1 VTTSVNGCAELSACC
16 RQDNVI
22 ACGSVIGLASARYAE
37 ITDGSLRLKNCY
49 KTADFR
55 RLAKQRLPAPIFHY
69 IDGGADDELTLQ
81 RNTEAFNNFDLVPN
95 VLAGVDA
102 VDLSTTVLGRTLELP
117 LFFSPTAM
125 QRLFHHD
132 GERAIAGVAEKMGT
146 LFGVSTIGTRS
157 IEELG
162 ELNDAP
168 KMFQIYV
175 HHDAA
180 LTSDLIARCK
190 EARFDAL
197 ALTVDTIV
205 AGNRERDY
213 LTGMTTPP
221 KLTLRSLLSFAA
233 HPEWTANYLLRER
246 FDLPNI
252 SAFTELGSGVKS
264 SIVDYLDQ
272 QLKRSI
278 DWDDAAAMIAEWGGP
293 FALKGVMS
301 VADARRCVDIGASA
315 IMVSNHGGRQLDG
328 SRAPFDQLEAIV
340 DAVGGQIEIIVDGG
354 IRRGTHVLK
363 ALAMGATA
371 CSGGRM
377 YLYALAGAGTAGV
390 ERALTLL
397 RGEMERDMLLMGCRS
412 LAELNRSMLAARP

>member
-1 VTTSVNGCAELSACC
+1 MLGLSFAPH
-16 RQDNVI
+16 
-22 ACGSVIGLASARYAE
+22 STK
-37 ITDGSLRLKNCY
+37 TDHTLRLQNCY
-49 KTADFR
+49 KTSDFR
-55 RLAKQRLPAPIFHY
+55 RVAKQRLPAPIFHY
-69 IDGGADDELTLQ
+69 IDGGADDEFTLE
-81 RNTEAFNNFDLVPN
+81 RNTDSFNSYDLVPN
-95 VLAGVDA
+95 VLAGVET
-102 VDLSTTVLGRTLELP
+102 VDLTTTVLGRTLSLP

-132 GERAIAGVAEKMGT
+132 GERAIARVAEEMGT
-146 LFGVSTIGTRS
+146 MFCVSTIGTRS

-162 ELNDAP
+162 RLNDAP
-168 KMFQIYV
+168 KLFQIYV

-213 LTGMTTPP
+213 LSGMTTPP
-221 KLTLRSLLSFAA
+221 KLTLRSLLSFVT
-233 HPEWTANYLLRER
+233 HPGWTVNYLLREK

-252 SAFTELGSGVKS
+252 SGFTKLGSGVQL
-264 SIVDYLDQ
+264 SIMDYIDRQ
-272 QLKRSI
+272 IKRSI

-293 FALKGVMS
+293 FAIKGVMS
-301 VADARRCVDIGASA
+301 VDDARRCVDIGATA
-315 IMVSNHGGRQLDG
+315 LMISNHGGRQLDG

-377 YLYALAGAGTAGV
+377 YLYALAAAGTAGV
-390 ERALTLL
+390 DRAMSLL
-397 RGEMERDMLLMGCRS
+397 RAELERDMLLMGCRS
-412 LAELNRSMLAARP
+412 VAELKRSMLVARR